1 MKKWLQ
7 WVENCKEDE
16 NRNVKKLEEEEEEK
30 EEEEE
35 EKKTKEQNR
44 YIWVNMKKQSIAIEM
59 TDK

>member
-1 MKKWLQ
+1 M
-7 WVENCKEDE
+7 ENCKEDE